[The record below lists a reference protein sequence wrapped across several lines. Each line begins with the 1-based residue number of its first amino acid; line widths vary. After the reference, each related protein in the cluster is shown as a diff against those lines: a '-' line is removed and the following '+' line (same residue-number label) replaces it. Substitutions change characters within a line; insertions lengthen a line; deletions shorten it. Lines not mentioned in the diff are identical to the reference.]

1 MNEVM
6 STGELF
12 ERGWAKYDLARRVRD
27 QDLARVR
34 RGAYAEPLPPDASA
48 ENRHRQLIAAALP
61 GLHPGAVVSH
71 GSAAVVHALSVWRG
85 ALDRVHVTRSIASG
99 GHRRRLVHVHAAPL
113 RDSDVVRVNGV
124 AVTSI
129 ARTVLD
135 LARTVPFQQAVSA
148 GDRALALGL
157 DPEALRNG
165 LARMRSWPGVRAA
178 QRSCGFMD
186 PRSESVGESFS
197 RVRFLE
203 QGIPA
208 PELQY
213 EVYDENG
220 FLLARCD
227 FGWEEQRTLGEFD
240 GKVKYDRLLRPGQ
253 TGGDAVYAE
262 KMRED
267 ALRDRGWQVVRWTW
281 ADLERPEVIRDRLL
295 RAFERTAGLAPSA
308 RAAVNREVRRLR

>member
-71 GSAAVVHALSVWRG
+71 GSAAVVHALPVWRG

-113 RDSDVVRVNGV
+113 RDSDVIRVNGV

-197 RVRFLE
+197 RVRFRRA
-203 QGIPA
+203 GHSST
-208 PELQY
+208 
-213 EVYDENG
+213 G
-220 FLLARCD
+220 RSSTRC
-227 FGWEEQRTLGEFD
+227 T
-240 GKVKYDRLLRPGQ
+240 
-253 TGGDAVYAE
+253 T
-262 KMRED
+262 
-267 ALRDRGWQVVRWTW
+267 
-281 ADLERPEVIRDRLL
+281 
-295 RAFERTAGLAPSA
+295 RTASCSRGATSAGRSNGRSASSTARSSTTAFSGRVRPAATRCMRRRCVRTPSETGA
-308 RAAVNREVRRLR
+308 GRLSDGPGPTSSDQR